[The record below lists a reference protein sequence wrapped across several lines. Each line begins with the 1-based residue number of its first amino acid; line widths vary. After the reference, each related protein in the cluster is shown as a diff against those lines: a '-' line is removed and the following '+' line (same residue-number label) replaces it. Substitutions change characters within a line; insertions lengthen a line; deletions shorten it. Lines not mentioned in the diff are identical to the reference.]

1 MKKTTV
7 LALFLL
13 SVTTLFV
20 CPFFGVEKI
29 PLSVVWDSSDHVLSE
44 ILWQLRVS
52 RVLLGWLTGA
62 TLAVCGMIFQALFRN
77 DLASP
82 DMLGVSSGAA
92 FGVVTY
98 IRFGIECSLFGIF
111 SGMSVAAFIGAL
123 IATFAIYAAGNM
135 HRGAMSSTILLL
147 AGIAISYLLSSLNM
161 MLQYSGS
168 YIDSF
173 RALRWSVGGL
183 ETVGF
188 SQVITALVAFCV
200 IFVVAIVASAELN
213 LFVCGEKLAESRGV
227 NVAMFRKI
235 MFFTVSFVIAINV
248 SVCGPIGFVGLVVPH
263 ICRNFAGRSHRGLT
277 FACVLFGGAFLVLC
291 DTVARVLWS
300 PTEVPVGILTAMI
313 GSLFFLT
320 LLIKSKD

>member
-1 MKKTTV
+1 MKKGAA
-7 LALFLL
+7 LGLFLFSAAVL
-13 SVTTLFV
+13 LFS
-20 CPFFGVEKI
+20 PFCGVEKI
-29 PLSVVWDSSDHVLSE
+29 PLSVIWGGCDE
-44 ILWQLRVS
+44 ILSVIWWQLRVP

-98 IRFGIECSLFGIF
+98 IRFGIEFTLFGIF
-111 SGMSVAAFIGAL
+111 SGVSVAAFIGAL
-123 IATFAIYAAGNM
+123 IATFAIYAAGNLR
-135 HRGAMSSTILLL
+135 RGAMSSAVLLL

-188 SQVITALVAFCV
+188 SQVMAAAVAFCV
-200 IFVVAIVASAELN
+200 IFAVALVAAPELN
-213 LFVCGEKLAESRGV
+213 LFVCGERLAESRGV
-227 NVAMFRKI
+227 NVAMLRKI
-235 MFFTVSFVIAINV
+235 LFFTVSFVIALNV
-248 SVCGPIGFVGLVVPH
+248 SVCGPIGFVGLLVPH
-263 ICRNFAGRSHRGLT
+263 ICRNFAGRSHRPLT
-277 FACVLFGGAFLVLC
+277 FASVLFGGAFLVLC

-313 GSLFFLT
+313 GAVFFLS
-320 LLIKSKD
+320 LLIKNRD